1 MRIGF
6 SLLFLLAAA
15 FLWGDSVRM
24 NAIKH
29 LFAQPDLLQSGLAI
43 IWWWEARRLYYNL
56 ILLTWVLMLALL
68 ASARPGRFDSSLWNF
83 NVLLVFVLFFVLPA
97 NVLYTGGWIV
107 DLIVKKVLGLPAR
120 GFEPWALGA
129 GIAFTLALYLALFV
143 GASLQG
149 LKDRRRLD
157 RS

>member
-1 MRIGF
+1 
-6 SLLFLLAAA
+6 
-15 FLWGDSVRM
+15 M

-29 LFAQPDLLQSGLAI
+29 LFAQPDLLQSSGAI

-56 ILLTWVLMLALL
+56 ILVTWVLMLAFL
-68 ASARPGRFDSSLWNF
+68 ASARPGRFDNSLWNL
-83 NVLLVFVLFFVLPA
+83 NVLFVFVLFFVFPA

-129 GIAFTLALYLALFV
+129 GIVFTLALYLTIFV
-143 GASLQG
+143 GAIVADKTDG
-149 LKDRRRLD
+149 LRKLRSQRNDR
-157 RS
+157 